1 MNWRAGERRIQRNTL
16 EEKHDEIQRLNT
28 ANFEWQF
35 SKCREAT
42 WDNTLA
48 ISRGQEREEEKK
60 KRKERGVG
68 KAKERSE
75 ERWQQHAL
83 SPFLFFPSSFPYSLL
98 FLDLPF
104 LSLCRRDRKGK
115 ERESGE
121 REERKRE
128 RKGKEREFIAV
139 IFPCSP
145 FLLFI
150 FPSLLS
156 FFLSSL
162 SLASLTRQAWCHMS
176 FFKHSEAVSQKW

>member
-1 MNWRAGERRIQRNTL
+1 MNWRAGEGYIQRNTL
-16 EEKHDEIQRLNT
+16 EEMHDEIQWLNT

-48 ISRGQEREEEKK
+48 ISRGQEREEGKKKERGKRKK
-60 KRKERGVG
+60 KREVRKDDNNILYF
-68 KAKERSE
+68 
-75 ERWQQHAL
+75 L
-83 SPFLFFPSSFPYSLL
+83 SFSFLFLSLFSS

-115 ERESGE
+115 ERELGE
-121 REERKRE
+121 RKERKKE

>member
-1 MNWRAGERRIQRNTL
+1 MNWRAGEGHIQRNTL
-16 EEKHDEIQRLNT
+16 EKKPDEIQRLNT

-48 ISRGQEREEEKK
+48 ISRGQEREEGKKKKEKK
-60 KRKERGVG
+60 KKKKREVRKDDNNI
-68 KAKERSE
+68 
-75 ERWQQHAL
+75 L
-83 SPFLFFPSSFPYSLL
+83 SFLSFFFP
-98 FLDLPF
+98 LPF
-104 LSLCRRDRKGK
+104 LILFFFLIFPSFLSVEETGKGK
-115 ERESGE
+115 RESQEKE
-121 REERKRE
+121 RRGRGKEKERKE
-128 RKGKEREFIAV
+128 SLLLSSSLALL
-139 IFPCSP
+139 

>member
-1 MNWRAGERRIQRNTL
+1 MNWRAGEGYIQRNTL

-48 ISRGQEREEEKK
+48 ISRGQEREEGKK
-60 KRKERGVG
+60 KRKR
-68 KAKERSE
+68 KKKKKKERSE
-75 ERWQQHAL
+75 ERWQQYTL
-83 SPFLFFPSSFPYSLL
+83 FPFFFFP
-98 FLDLPF
+98 LPF
-104 LSLCRRDRKGK
+104 LILFFSWSSLPFSLSKRQERERERVRRKKGEEEGKKRKGK
-115 ERESGE
+115 RVYCCHLPLLS
-121 REERKRE
+121 
-128 RKGKEREFIAV
+128 F
-139 IFPCSP
+139 

>member
-1 MNWRAGERRIQRNTL
+1 MSWRAGEGHIQRNTL
-16 EEKHDEIQRLNT
+16 EKKPDEIQRLNT

-48 ISRGQEREEEKK
+48 ISRGQEREEGKK
-60 KRKERGVG
+60 KRKRKKKKKKREVR
-68 KAKERSE
+68 KDDNNI
-75 ERWQQHAL
+75 L
-83 SPFLFFPSSFPYSLL
+83 SFLSFFFP
-98 FLDLPF
+98 LPF
-104 LSLCRRDRKGK
+104 LILFFSWSSLPFSLSKRQERERERVRRKRGEEEGKKRKGK
-115 ERESGE
+115 RVYCCHLPLLS
-121 REERKRE
+121 
-128 RKGKEREFIAV
+128 F
-139 IFPCSP
+139 

>member
-1 MNWRAGERRIQRNTL
+1 MNWRAGEGHIQRNTL
-16 EEKHDEIQRLNT
+16 EKKPDEIQRLNT

-48 ISRGQEREEEKK
+48 ISRGQEREEGKKKKKKKKKK
-60 KRKERGVG
+60 KREKWG
-68 KAKERSE
+68 KMTTIYSI
-75 ERWQQHAL
+75 
-83 SPFLFFPSSFPYSLL
+83 SFLFLSSSFPYSLL
-98 FLDLPF
+98 FLIFPSF
-104 LSLCRRDRKGK
+104 LSVEETGKGK
-115 ERESGE
+115 RESQEKE
-121 REERKRE
+121 RRGRGKEKERKE
-128 RKGKEREFIAV
+128 SLLLSSSLALL
-139 IFPCSP
+139 

>member
-1 MNWRAGERRIQRNTL
+1 MNWRAGEGHIQRNTL
-16 EEKHDEIQRLNT
+16 EKKPDEIQRLNT

-48 ISRGQEREEEKK
+48 ISRGQEREEGKKKERGKKEKKREKWGKMTTIYSLSFPFSFLFLSLFSSFSWSSLPFSLSKRQERERERVRRKKGEEEGK
-60 KRKERGVG
+60 KRKG
-68 KAKERSE
+68 KRVYCC
-75 ERWQQHAL
+75 HLPLL
-83 SPFLFFPSSFPYSLL
+83 SF
-98 FLDLPF
+98 
-104 LSLCRRDRKGK
+104 
-115 ERESGE
+115 
-121 REERKRE
+121 
-128 RKGKEREFIAV
+128 
-139 IFPCSP
+139 